1 MRVMNASKSSYI
13 VGFTANAVK
22 RSRGIRMHDAP
33 HRDQRTFFM
42 LIKATTHWH
51 ALDADAQRAVFD
63 EALMTVFNGYPELR
77 MSRFNAG
84 AFHGRCT
91 QVIVW
96 ALADRADAWQYA
108 AAVEALHAR
117 RFSATPLFEI
127 MDVIPAVEDDEDEP
141 HPIEAFAA

>member
-1 MRVMNASKSSYI
+1 MRVVNASKNSHS

-22 RSRGIRMHDAP
+22 HSRGIRMHHAP
-33 HRDQRTFFM
+33 HRHQRTFFM
-42 LIKATTHWH
+42 LLKATTHWH

-91 QVIVW
+91 HVIVW
-96 ALADRADAWQYA
+96 TLTDGADAWQYE

-117 RFSATPLFEI
+117 RFFAAPLFEI